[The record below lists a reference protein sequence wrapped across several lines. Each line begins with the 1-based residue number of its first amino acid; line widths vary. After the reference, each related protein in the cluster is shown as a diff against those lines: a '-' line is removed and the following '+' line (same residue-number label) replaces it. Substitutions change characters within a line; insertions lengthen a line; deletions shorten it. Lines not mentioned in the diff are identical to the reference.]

1 MKTKMF
7 AANQSSKAQKL
18 TELLKFWVR
27 LKKNQDFL
35 ENPHDVQKLS
45 QLS

>member
-7 AANQSSKAQKL
+7 ATNQGLKEEKWS
-18 TELLKFWVR
+18 ELLEFWLP

-35 ENPHDVQKLS
+35 ENPHDVHKL
-45 QLS
+45 L

>member
-7 AANQSSKAQKL
+7 ATNQSSKEQKL
-18 TELLKFWVR
+18 TELLKFWVP

-45 QLS
+45 